1 MKIAIMGAGGEGG
14 YLGGRLAQAGRD
26 VAFIARGEHLAALR
40 RRGLQVH
47 SPLGDFAIQPLLA
60 TDQPAEVGRVDLILF
75 CVKAYDVASA
85 GAMLHPMIGPH
96 TVVLPV
102 QNGLEHLQTL
112 AEIVGEA
119 YVLGGVSVLGARIAA
134 PGVIQHTAGANALF
148 FGEIAGG
155 GSPRCTAIQA
165 ALTVPGFEAV
175 IHPNIMERMWLKL
188 ATYCGA
194 SVLCAT
200 RGDRATA
207 WDYPEIQQVC
217 RQAAGEAVAVARAR
231 GFALA
236 PTYPDELVSAIN
248 QMAPEYKPSMLVAL
262 ERGQRLEVEAI
273 NGVICR
279 YGRALGVPTP
289 ANDFIYACLK
299 PWAAGRR

>member
-26 VAFIARGEHLAALR
+26 VAFIARGEHLAAMR
-40 RRGLQVH
+40 RRGLQVR
-47 SPLGDFAIQPLLA
+47 SPLGDFAIQPALA
-60 TDQPAEVGRVDLILF
+60 TDRPADVGPVDMILF

-85 GAMLHPMIGPH
+85 GAMLQPMIGPQ
-96 TVVLPV
+96 TAILPV

-112 AEIVGEA
+112 AELVGAEHL
-119 YVLGGVSVLGARIAA
+119 LGGVSALGAIIAE
-134 PGVIQHTAGANALF
+134 PGVIQHLAGSDTIY
-148 FGEIAGG
+148 FGEMAGG
-155 GSPRCTAIQA
+155 SSPRCEAIRE
-165 ALTVPGFEAV
+165 ALTAPGFEAI

-194 SVLCAT
+194 SVCCAA
-200 RGDRATA
+200 RGDRAA
-207 WDYPEIQQVC
+207 IWDHSEIQQVC
-217 RQAAGEAVAVARAR
+217 RQAAAEAVAVARAR
-231 GFALA
+231 GFDLSPA
-236 PTYPDELVSAIN
+236 YPDELVVAISGW
-248 QMAPEYKPSMLVAL
+248 APAYKPSMLVAL

-273 NGVICR
+273 NGVVCR
-279 YGRALGVPTP
+279 AGRELGIATP